1 MSEIV
6 KALLNAESNYKDLK
20 KSGSVKIAHKER
32 KWSTLK
38 DILDSTR
45 EALRNQ
51 DIRIEFIEHK
61 KDDEYL
67 LQTRLR
73 HISGEEIES
82 WSPIFSENSH
92 LPNKSQQYGCALS
105 YAKRY
110 ALQTILVIDGGDI
123 DPDDID
129 YENEERT
136 MENTSTKPASPEQIK
151 YIQGLIKKK
160 QNPTA
165 MYENV
170 LRKYQIKSLE
180 ELQSKDASSAIK
192 MLQANP

>member
-129 YENEERT
+129 YDNKKII
-136 MENTSTKPASPEQIK
+136 NKNPSPKEIDTEQLKVIVE
-151 YIQGLIKKK
+151 LIKEKE
-160 QNPTA
+160 NPKA

-170 LRKYQIKSLE
+170 LKKYQIKSLE
-180 ELQSKDASSAIK
+180 KLQPKDFSSAIN
-192 MLQANP
+192 MIQANP